1 MDQYKTSRQIPA
13 GWLDK
18 TKVTTSACAIGS
30 AVANGVALPA
40 EEWKKHVPG
49 YIPYF
54 PKMNLT
60 EKLAFIAKAVAL
72 TPIALATLA
81 GVVGIEAGETVWK
94 RFARFWRKSHKGK
107 QSKSLL
113 QKSIEPCSGASV
125 YSGGNDWRGHWP
137 IAFQRFGLQRVIAI
151 KKNTSAEACNKAAR
165 GQKGGE
171 RIGQSRKGSH
181 PVLPSSEPGTSQYAE
196 RRERIWQDG
205 AICRERFQNHPR
217 RALGASR
224 IGKVGI

>member
-1 MDQYKTSRQIPA
+1 MDRYKTSRQIPA

-30 AVANGVALPA
+30 AVASGVALPA

-107 QSKSLL
+107 QSKSLV
-113 QKSIEPCSGASV
+113 QKVLSHAVAPPFTPAVTIGA
-125 YSGGNDWRGHWP
+125 
-137 IAFQRFGLQRVIAI
+137 ATGLSLF
-151 KKNTSAEACNKAAR
+151 NNLDSNE
-165 GQKGGE
+165 
-171 RIGQSRKGSH
+171 
-181 PVLPSSEPGTSQYAE
+181 
-196 RRERIWQDG
+196 
-205 AICRERFQNHPR
+205 
-217 RALGASR
+217 
-224 IGKVGI
+224 